1 MQIISSRFTQIELML
16 VGRVFVV
23 VLLVVSIL
31 WIPIIEAA
39 QGSQL
44 FDYIQSITSY
54 LAPPICAI
62 FVLGVAWGRINET
75 GAFWGLMV
83 MKLYLDHFCTDNV
96 RVFCHWQI

>member
-1 MQIISSRFTQIELML
+1 MIVS
-16 VGRVFVV
+16 RVFIVI
-23 VLLVVSIL
+23 LLVISIL

-62 FVLGVAWGRINET
+62 FVLGNEHDDDDNDDNDSGSDFDNDSIAAPWARITKN
-75 GAFWGLMV
+75 
-83 MKLYLDHFCTDNV
+83 TD
-96 RVFCHWQI
+96 